1 MFASLQVPHKKPL
14 NKALSMMDL
23 EETVDESRDPGRAP
37 PCKRPR
43 RTDRVVADLGSPAVV
58 GDQTV
63 SCSSSRTYIH
73 TCHLRCIQRFI
84 DSPVCRKAGN
94 IYLKKVYIYI

>member
-1 MFASLQVPHKKPL
+1 MLASLQVPQKKPL

-23 EETVDESRDPGRAP
+23 KETVDESRDPGRAP

-43 RTDRVVADLGSPAVV
+43 QTDQVVADLGSPAVV

-63 SCSSSRTYIH
+63 SCSNAK
-73 TCHLRCIQRFI
+73 C
-84 DSPVCRKAGN
+84 
-94 IYLKKVYIYI
+94 